1 MFNIYFKEMKKFIS
15 LIALVGVFAAC
26 EPENLQTA
34 FTVSEATATIN
45 VTVLCPAPGFD
56 PSAAT
61 VTYAWS
67 NGATTQSITGN
78 PAIAAGSVTVTASY
92 DGASR
97 SETVSFPQIFAGMD
111 AVLNATVLLP
121 YNAGGYEVDF
131 DVVDET
137 KTVEVYGLIAAAHG
151 HGYKAAQ
158 TVEYGGQKYKV
169 YMMENASE
177 FILEDTYSWTSY
189 DGFLVNDDLV
199 VNPETAADFGASV
212 EEIYDYVE
220 YMSYMYYDE
229 IEESLDFSV
238 GAWSLYNVIN
248 PVFTTTDKIA
258 ITATPLPGSNNP
270 ALPVLGTFSISY
282 LSSAAGAVEIAHP
295 DHASHYVPHSGHYT
309 HDGHALHGD
318 NNNAGGGIITAE

>member
-1 MFNIYFKEMKKFIS
+1 
-15 LIALVGVFAAC
+15 
-26 EPENLQTA
+26 
-34 FTVSEATATIN
+34 
-45 VTVLCPAPGFD
+45 
-56 PSAAT
+56 
-61 VTYAWS
+61 
-67 NGATTQSITGN
+67 
-78 PAIAAGSVTVTASY
+78 
-92 DGASR
+92 
-97 SETVSFPQIFAGMD
+97 MD

-131 DVVDET
+131 EVVDET
-137 KTVEVYGLIAAAHG
+137 ETVEVYGLIAAAHG

-158 TVEYGGQKYKV
+158 TVKYGGQKYKV

-229 IEESLDFSV
+229 TEESLDN
-238 GAWSLYNVIN
+238 GKTKKGKLE
-248 PVFTTTDKIA
+248 FTTTSKIA
-258 ITATPLPGSNNP
+258 ITATPLLGSNNP
-270 ALPVLGTFSISY
+270 ALPVLGTFSISA